1 MSCSV
6 LLDSLNVYCVLD
18 TTVGTFNSYSKSTEL
33 YHSGFVF
40 IDEKTEYEQVS
51 ISCLFLYDFSV
62 MER

>member
-1 MSCSV
+1 MSI
-6 LLDSLNVYCVLD
+6 VLD